1 MIRAGISDIYGGV
14 TNNVIAGQRSHWGQ
28 DEKDVDKDGNRE
40 EYIYWYELE
49 PPYEHTGKQE
59 MEMWAHYFSFGITGN
74 NEAVN
79 DMRIYLTST
88 MERYGEMAADMLE
101 NI

>member
-1 MIRAGISDIYGGV
+1 
-14 TNNVIAGQRSHWGQ
+14 
-28 DEKDVDKDGNRE
+28 
-40 EYIYWYELE
+40 
-49 PPYEHTGKQE
+49 